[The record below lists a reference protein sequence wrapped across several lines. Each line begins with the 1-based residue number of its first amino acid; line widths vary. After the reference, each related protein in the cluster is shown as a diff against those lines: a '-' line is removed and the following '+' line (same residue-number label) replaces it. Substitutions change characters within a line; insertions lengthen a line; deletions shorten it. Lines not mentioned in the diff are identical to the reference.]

1 MVRRVYGKSN
11 MIALCLLLAML
22 LQLLTVPTS
31 AAEQDGT
38 AYPVQ
43 SEEYRAQFSADLWEA
58 DGGVLKMNNTQGIDF
73 YMEQRNAALYASL
86 VAYEGKTKNNAL
98 QLVIEN
104 RSSCTELLLEYVWH
118 GADGEEHSGSCS
130 LQIAPQSEKTVY
142 YAYIDE
148 VDEIEQLRIECKD
161 VKSGQLS
168 VYRIARASYYRQLAQ
183 THGSITACTY
193 DPTLQTVTVQGTVR
207 TDSVV
212 DFSGGSILLY
222 RLLPFETL
230 QQMLER
236 NPLPLHTNNMSNRFT
251 FTVDAPV
258 FLEANAR
265 YAVALKDKYGNTVPM
280 AEPTVAIHRAASSY
294 AGNGAAALPDFKG
307 VYAEDSAVAQR
318 VYAGTAM
325 VDVYL
330 NRLFAAEDSSVEAYE
345 FDGAYYSFD
354 RQYID
359 ALLKQTEPLLAI
371 GMKLTLR
378 LLIEPDARGYALP
391 FTVDASDTTVDG
403 QYLGIL
409 LQTAE
414 AQRAYGAALSYLFAK
429 YGEVGDALPTGIVPG
444 MGLDTTTSFDVG
456 TQSLRDYLLNTAL
469 LLALTKNAVAAYSPE
484 TRVYLSLTDTPQGE
498 AQGICSSETLLE
510 GVCRMLEDLGCGDD
524 FFALMLE
531 NHRAPFG
538 LNADILQNG
547 IEGVQAAMYYE
558 QSTGATKNI
567 PTVESLLSGVAGYEC
582 VANTGTVVWTPPAD
596 CTGLALSLSYAYLY
610 HLYFGNRAVDGFT
623 VHITQDS
630 DAETVLATLI
640 AGIDTNAAAEVTAF
654 ALPYFGLSKW
664 SVLSGKTTQSRTVY
678 ECTLEELDRQ
688 TYAGSYEYWNFTSAL
703 GTLGWNAGF
712 DCESLSMDGGSRF
725 GRVLLAEMSGRGCGA
740 LTYSFAVPE
749 KFSVCDAVS
758 ATLAVTDKNGNPVDA
773 KVSVTLFGDNFR
785 MVGSAVVRSGEMETL
800 AMTGRML
807 KNTGAC
813 HSVLITV
820 EPISTQ
826 VETVRLY
833 MMQIEGWS
841 KDQDADALRESI
853 LASRES
859 VDADAGGTK
868 DEQRFVPLLA
878 FAALLLTTAGFFA
891 IMRIRKKG
899 SERLP

>member
-1 MVRRVYGKSN
+1 MVRRAYGKSN

-22 LQLLTVPTS
+22 LQLLTVLT
-31 AAEQDGT
+31 AAVEQDGT

-58 DGGVLKMNNTQGIDF
+58 DGAVLKMNNTQGIDF
-73 YMEQRNAALYASL
+73 YIEQRNAALYASL
-86 VAYEGKTKNNAL
+86 VPYEGETGNNAL

-104 RSSCTELLLEYVWH
+104 RSSCTELLLKYLWH
-118 GADGEEHSGSCS
+118 GADGKEKSGTYS
-130 LQIAPQSEKTVY
+130 LQITPQSKKTVY
-142 YAYIDE
+142 YAYIDDA
-148 VDEIEQLRIECKD
+148 DEIEQLRIECKD
-161 VKSGQLS
+161 VKSGQIS
-168 VYRIARASYYRQLAQ
+168 FYRIVRASYYRQLAQ

-230 QQMLER
+230 QQMLDR
-236 NPLPLHTNNMSNRFT
+236 NPSPLHTINMSNRFT
-251 FTVDAPV
+251 FTVDAPA

-265 YAVALKDKYGNTVPM
+265 YAFAIKDKHGNTVPM
-280 AEPTVAIHRAASSY
+280 SEPTVAIHRAVPSY
-294 AGNGAAALPDFKG
+294 TEERVAVSPDFKG
-307 VYAEDSAVAQR
+307 VYAEDSAVSQR

-345 FDGAYYSFD
+345 FDGTYYSFD
-354 RQYID
+354 RQYTD

-371 GMKLTLR
+371 GTKLTLR

-391 FTVDASDTTVDG
+391 FTVAASDTMVGG

-444 MGLDTTTSFDVG
+444 MGLDTTASFDVG
-456 TQSLRDYLLNTAL
+456 TRSLHDYLLNTAL
-469 LLALTKNAVAAYSPE
+469 LLALTKNTVAAYSPK
-484 TRVYLSLTDTPQGE
+484 TRVYLSLTDTPQDE

-510 GVCRMLEDLGCGDD
+510 GVCRMLEDLGGGETL
-524 FFALMLE
+524 FALMLE

-538 LNADILQNG
+538 LNEDILKNG
-547 IEGVQAAMYYE
+547 TEGVQAAMYYE

-567 PTVESLLSGVAGYEC
+567 PTVELLLSNVAGYDC
-582 VANTGTVVWTPPAD
+582 IANTGTVVWTPPID
-596 CTGLALSLSYAYLY
+596 CTGLSLSLSYTYLY
-610 HLYFGNRAVDGFT
+610 HLYFGSRTVDSFI
-623 VHITQDS
+623 VHITKDS
-630 DAETVLATLI
+630 DAETVLGTLI
-640 AGIDTNAAAEVTAF
+640 AGIDTNATAEVTAF

-712 DCESLSMDGGSRF
+712 DCEALSMDGGSRF
-725 GRVLLAEMSGRGCGA
+725 GRVLLAEMSGEGCGA

-773 KVSVTLFGDNFR
+773 KVSVILFGENFR
-785 MVGSAVVRSGEMETL
+785 MVGSTVVQSGEMETL

-813 HSVLITV
+813 HSALITV

-826 VETVRLY
+826 GETVRLY

-841 KDQDADALRESI
+841 RDQDADALRESI
-853 LASRES
+853 LASRERP
-859 VDADAGGTK
+859 DADEEGAK
-868 DEQRFVPLLA
+868 REQRFVPLLA
-878 FAALLLTTAGFFA
+878 FAALLLTMAGFFA

-899 SERLP
+899 SGRLS